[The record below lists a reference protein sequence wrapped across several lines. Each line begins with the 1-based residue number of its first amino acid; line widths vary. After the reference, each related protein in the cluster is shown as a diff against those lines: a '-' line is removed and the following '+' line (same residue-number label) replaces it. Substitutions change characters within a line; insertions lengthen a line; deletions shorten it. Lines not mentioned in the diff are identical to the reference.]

1 MYTNATLYTK
11 EEFGM
16 NLLQRRLLAEFSK
29 VFTLSLAILLLFILM
44 GQALRLRD
52 MLLGLELGLV
62 DTLRLFAYLTPS
74 LLQYIMPV
82 ACMLAVFLTFLRM
95 SSDREPIALKA
106 GGVSLY
112 QMLPAPLAFSGFCAL
127 VSLWITLFLVGWGA
141 GHFRAEV
148 LDIASSRARVVLRPG
163 VFNQDIPNKVF
174 FARRVDPERGI
185 LEQVLVEDKSRA
197 ELRLTILAPHGR
209 LGVDYTRGELLFL
222 LKNGRIYTER
232 EDSITTLGF
241 EEYVVRLQL
250 NEMFESLDLGPL
262 KPREMTWEQLVNADD
277 SELARSDEWFFQ
289 KVLVERHSRVVF
301 PLACILLSLIAI
313 PVAVS
318 LEGVRRQ
325 SGMVMGLVIFLLY
338 YTVLSAGMNMGKYN
352 GVNPLY
358 CIWLPNLAFLLS
370 GLEGIH
376 LAAQERM
383 PHALEWLRRFR
394 QSRKR
399 KRRET
404 RDNMK
409 DKLKDGHG
417 GESEKGRA
425 A

>member
-1 MYTNATLYTK
+1 
-11 EEFGM
+11 M
-16 NLLQRRLLAEFSK
+16 NLLQRRLFAEFSK
-29 VFTLSLAILLLFILM
+29 VFALSLAVLLLFILM
-44 GQALRLRD
+44 GQAMRLRD
-52 MLLGLELGLV
+52 MLLGLELGMG

-95 SSDREPIALKA
+95 SSDRELIALKA

-112 QMLPAPLAFSGFCAL
+112 QMLPAPLLFSCLCTLF
-127 VSLWITLFLVGWGA
+127 SLWVTLFLVGWGA
-141 GHFRAEV
+141 GHFRTEV

-174 FARRVDPERGI
+174 FARRVDPERGT
-185 LEQVLVEDKSRA
+185 LAQVLVEDKSRPDM
-197 ELRLTILAPHGR
+197 RLTMLAPLGS
-209 LGVDYTRGELLFL
+209 LGVDYKLGELLFL

-232 EDSITTLGF
+232 GDAVTTLGF

-250 NEMFESLDLGPL
+250 SEMFRSLDMGPL
-262 KPREMTWEQLVNADD
+262 KPGEMTWSQLMGADD
-277 SELARSDEWFFQ
+277 SELARTDQWFAN
-289 KVLVERHSRVVF
+289 KVIVERHSRVVF

-338 YTVLSAGMNMGKYN
+338 YTVLSSGMNMGKYN

-358 CIWLPNLAFLLS
+358 CVWAPNLAFLLF
-370 GLEGIH
+370 GLEGFH

-394 QSRKR
+394 QSRK
-399 KRRET
+399 KRDAGEGSAGRNREGT
-404 RDNMK
+404 
-409 DKLKDGHG
+409 
-417 GESEKGRA
+417 A
-425 A
+425 